1 MYRMLS
7 LRSLSRNKNKLL
19 ANKTS
24 VVRLIPELICFQN
37 FSHLCNQQLGGLA
50 TEEIALLR
58 SDVSSIKYDIIKRVH
73 STTPT
78 PEMLE
83 LSSKKKRKKNVK
95 KFTEL
100 LKVTDTSTKQT
111 KASIQQLKAQKLSD
125 FINNQIAQ
133 ENVESPENL
142 SKTSTHTSPD
152 ISKWNFVE
160 TPVIYIGKDMKEM
173 ELPNATLA
181 EILESYRTLKEHH
194 ERRQSSEAT
203 IVEDAIEEE
212 FLEHHEASV
221 EEEILEIPRTQKQKS
236 KLKKGKQTQEKGKK
250 FDSKNYKSSEME
262 LLARHKSFHVTLH
275 AYLDI
280 CLSSGMINRAYATV
294 LNYRHKRK
302 RKVTDVEIYNILMH
316 GYAEKGIILK
326 IKDILKILKE
336 DNIEPNPQMYAAIFE
351 CLGRMETTED
361 VEKDALT
368 YLEEA
373 ETKGYTMDTVL
384 NQSKFV
390 RDQRE
395 TVLNLFNQLKP
406 GFRPVYTPPKL
417 LYGNHLLN
425 SLNEYVRP
433 IDTTAANKSDVQVGT
448 EIMNPKAGF
457 TRDQL
462 EKFSKAQVEL
472 ELKGHLT
479 VKSIQKFP
487 EANDTVKQYRKELEE
502 LRKVWTKQ
510 ITMALHRDV
519 NTLKAVTES
528 KSSRAIN
535 LFPYVK
541 ALNVAQF
548 TEILLD
554 EAQMLIEGSDSFSIG
569 LSHLH
574 KELGR
579 KVEARYHVEQKR
591 QSGVLDKTCEIY
603 SLYCDVLSEGNSS
616 DNSRQLWQR
625 LVHENRHDG
634 PSLDVQSVTWPKAA
648 VNGVGKFL
656 YNILKN
662 DVKIN
667 VNATSKANRQPKLVP
682 AFYSLFRYEAKIAKE
697 QIKPHP
703 VLIKLYRKSQQ
714 ENLKFDINL
723 VPMVCPPQP
732 WSTPVNGGYILAKS
746 DLIRLPQQAHQ
757 QSERINEANPQDMY
771 PTLDALNQL
780 ASIPWKVN
788 EEVLDIVLEVFNN
801 GGNAKLDVPEPPSSL
816 PSIVETIPRNEMT
829 GFDRFNMVRKK
840 MTHRRK
846 QGDMYSLWCDALY
859 RLSLANHFRDKVF
872 WLPQNIDFRGRV
884 YPIPPHLNH
893 LGHDLA
899 RCLMVFHQ
907 KKPLGPDGFN
917 WLKLHCINLTGLK
930 KRDSVEDRLKYAD
943 EIMDD
948 ILDSADR
955 PLTGR
960 MWWSSSDEPWQT
972 LACCIEIAKV
982 HRSPDPAK
990 FMSGFPIHQDGSCN
1004 GLQHYAALGRDTA
1017 GAVSVNLAPSPVP
1030 QDVYSAVAA
1039 LVEDSRTK
1047 DAENDVKV
1055 AKILEG
1061 FIKRK
1066 VIKQT
1071 VMTTVYG
1078 VTRYGARKQIAR
1090 QLEYIDEFPK
1100 DWVWP
1105 ASSYLTVKTFN
1116 ALSEMFTSAKEIQD
1130 WFTDCARLISAVCAQ
1145 NVEWVTPLGLPVVQP
1160 YNRSERQASS
1170 KTIQIPEHF
1179 SMDSYEKPNI
1189 MKQKNAF
1196 PPNFVHSLDS
1206 SHMMLTSLF
1215 CERAG
1220 LTFISVHDCY
1230 WTHACTVPTMNK
1242 ICREQFVALHSEPI
1256 LEDLSKFLVQKYSY
1270 NESEITNDGSVIDL
1284 TKRKLNRI
1292 LHQYPDKGDF
1302 DLRQVLKSVYFFS

>member
-7 LRSLSRNKNKLL
+7 LRNLSRQR
-19 ANKTS
+19 ANRVLSAGGKS
-24 VVRLIPELICFQN
+24 GFGVRLNPELTCFQN
-37 FSHLCNQQLGGLA
+37 FSLLCNQRAEGPSPVLLG
-50 TEEIALLR
+50 EEILPNKLN
-58 SDVSSIKYDIIKRVH
+58 IIKRVH
-73 STTPT
+73 STTT
-78 PEMLE
+78 TQEKLD
-83 LSSKKKRKKNVK
+83 LLKKKKRKKSNSK

-111 KASIQQLKAQKLSD
+111 KTSIQNLKAQKLAD
-125 FINNQIAQ
+125 FINNQISQ
-133 ENVESPENL
+133 ESIPPPEEPVGPP
-142 SKTSTHTSPD
+142 SCAATPVDTSRWS
-152 ISKWNFVE
+152 FAE
-160 TPVIYIGKDMKEM
+160 TPVIYIGKDMKEV
-173 ELPNATLA
+173 ELSNETLA
-181 EILESYRTLKEHH
+181 EILESYRVLKDLH
-194 ERRQSSEAT
+194 ERRQATTSAEEAGA
-203 IVEDAIEEE
+203 EEELIEE
-212 FLEHHEASV
+212 V
-221 EEEILEIPRTQKQKS
+221 EVVEPM
-236 KLKKGKQTQEKGKK
+236 KGKGKSSRGKKEADAGKK
-250 FDSKNYKSSEME
+250 FASKYYKNSELE
-262 LLARHKSFHVTLH
+262 SLARQKSFHFTLH

-280 CLSSGMINRAYATV
+280 CLTTGMINRAYATV
-294 LNYRHKRK
+294 LNYRHKRN
-302 RKVTDVEIYNILMH
+302 RKCLDVEIYNILMH
-316 GYAEKGIILK
+316 GYAEKGNLLK
-326 IKDILKILKE
+326 LKDIMKILKE
-336 DNIEPNPQMYAAIFE
+336 DSIEPNAQTYAAIFE
-351 CLGRMETTED
+351 CLGRLETTDELRA
-361 VEKDALT
+361 DART
-368 YLEEA
+368 YLQEA
-373 ETKGYTMDTVL
+373 QAKGFSMNDIMDR
-384 NQSKFV
+384 SKFTH
-390 RDQRE
+390 DQRE
-395 TVLNLFNQLKP
+395 TVLCLFRELSP
-406 GFRPVYTPPKL
+406 GFNPSYTAPAL
-417 LYGNHLLN
+417 HYNNHLLN
-425 SLNEYVRP
+425 ALNEHVPP
-433 IDTTAANKSDVQVGT
+433 IDGQISTGEPMAGS
-448 EIMNPKAGF
+448 EIMASKAGF
-457 TRDQL
+457 SREQL
-462 EKFSKAQVEL
+462 EDFSKAQVEL

-487 EANDTVKQYRKELEE
+487 EPTETVKNYRKELEE

-510 ITMALHRDV
+510 ITAALHRDV

-528 KSSRAIN
+528 KTSRAIN
-535 LFPYVK
+535 LFPYLK
-541 ALNVAQF
+541 SLSVAQY

-554 EAQMLIEGSDSFSIG
+554 EAQMLIEGSDTFSIVT
-569 LSHLH
+569 SHLH
-574 KELGR
+574 RELGK

-591 QSGVLDKTCEIY
+591 TNGVLDKTCEVY
-603 SLYCDVLSEGNSS
+603 NLYCDALAEGQSS
-616 DNSRQLWQR
+616 DNPRQLWQR
-625 LVHENRHDG
+625 LVHENRQDG
-634 PSLDVQSVTWPKAA
+634 ASLDIQSIAWPRAA

-656 YNILKN
+656 YNVLKN
-662 DVKIN
+662 DLKIN
-667 VNATSKANRQPKLVP
+667 VNATARGSRQVKLVP
-682 AFYSLFRYEAKIAKE
+682 AFYSLFRYEAKVAKE

-703 VLIKLYRKSQQ
+703 VLIKLYRNSQQ
-714 ENLKFDINL
+714 DSLKFDINL
-723 VPMVCPPQP
+723 VPMLCPPQP
-732 WSTPVNGGYILAKS
+732 WSTAVNGGYILAKS

-757 QSERINEANPQDMY
+757 QSERIAEASPQDMY

-780 ASIPWKVN
+780 GSIPWKIN
-788 EEVLDIVLEVFNN
+788 DEVLDVVLAVFNK
-801 GGNAKLDVPEPPSSL
+801 GGNSKLDVPEPPASL
-816 PSIVETIPRNEMT
+816 APIEETIPRNEMT
-829 GFDRFNMVRKK
+829 GYDRFNLMRKK

-859 RLSLANHFRDKVF
+859 RLSLANHFRGKVF

-930 KRDSVEDRLKYAD
+930 KRDSVQDRLRYAD

-960 MWWSSSDEPWQT
+960 MWWSHSDEPWQT
-972 LACCIEIAKV
+972 LACCMEIAKV
-982 HRSPDPAK
+982 HRCPNPAK

-1004 GLQHYAALGRDTA
+1004 GLQHYAALGRDTP
-1017 GAVSVNLAPSPVP
+1017 GAISVNLAPADVP
-1030 QDVYSAVAA
+1030 QDVYSAVAV
-1039 LVEDSRTK
+1039 LVEENRAK
-1047 DAENDVKV
+1047 DAANNVKV
-1055 AKILEG
+1055 AAILEG

-1100 DWVWP
+1100 EWVWP

-1145 NVEWVTPLGLPVVQP
+1145 NVEWITPLGLPVVQP
-1160 YNRSERQASS
+1160 YNRSDRPAIPS
-1170 KTIQIPEHF
+1170 KSIQIPEHF
-1179 SMDSYEKPNI
+1179 AMDSYEKPNI

-1206 SHMMLTSLF
+1206 SHMMLTSLY

-1230 WTHACTVPTMNK
+1230 WTHACTVATMNK

-1270 NESEITNDGSVIDL
+1270 DENEITNDGSVIDL

-1292 LHQYPDKGDF
+1292 LQQYPDKGDF
-1302 DLRQVLKSVYFFS
+1302 DLRRVLNSVYFFS